1 MTIDD
6 DLVDAI
12 VKRDQKGGTMQYRR
26 FGSLRLPVWSTFS
39 TEGIIPELEKLI
51 REGMCLA
58 WRVSTKKDPRF
69 EDLVTR
75 FEELEERIWRLVS
88 PLYLL
93 CDTDIARY
101 QGIESVKST
110 VEGMMSRYTVSLNL
124 RRGLLRVANN
134 IISRPGF
141 GRRPAEDRFIIERLA
156 VTIKESGGGL
166 SRQQKR
172 RLHDLSLRL
181 VALESLYQRNV
192 ITSIDC
198 WTLDVH
204 DEQSLVGISS
214 DVLLAAKS
222 RAMSLGKE
230 GYAFSLQH
238 HDYLSIIEFAA
249 SRELRRKM
257 WRAYNSRASRTGPG
271 GPECDNGRVMC
282 QILKVRDEIAKL
294 LGYANF
300 IEQNIGSTM
309 AEKPYVVETF
319 LAHLAKATKK
329 KCKEDKSVLRRY
341 AREKLGIRELRDW
354 DIAFVE
360 RCMRDE
366 LFHINDDQF
375 REYFTETSITKGLAS
390 LLERLFNCTMVEKE
404 VPTWHESVRFFEVQN
419 TKGRAIGGFY
429 LDLYSRPGKATDA
442 WAVSIMMRYQ
452 RRGRLQRPVVGICA
466 NVRNPPEGE
475 VATFTHR
482 DICEIFHEFGHA
494 MHLLLGTNKH
504 RDSSG
509 YYVETD
515 VGEVP
520 SMLLEEWGWKKEMLR
535 LISGHKDDGTKI
547 PEAMLESLVKS
558 RYFMM
563 ARKYAFD
570 VTCSIFDWEIHK
582 HPPKSESL
590 LMSIFADASLRTG
603 MYPGHSQYLAPH
615 TLTHVFSWGLAAS
628 YYSYLW
634 SERIV
639 ADISAAFK
647 HAGRAGELAVA
658 KRYRKAILAP
668 GSSKLFAESFKAF
681 RGRGPRT
688 RFLLRHIGLA
698 D

>member
-1 MTIDD
+1 M
-6 DLVDAI
+6 
-12 VKRDQKGGTMQYRR
+12 RYRR
-26 FGSLRLPVWSTFS
+26 FGSLRLPVWSTF
-39 TEGIIPELEKLI
+39 TIEGIIPKLQELI
-51 REGMCLA
+51 REGMRLA
-58 WRVSTKKDPRF
+58 WRVSTKKDPQF

-88 PLYLL
+88 PLFFL
-93 CDTDIARY
+93 CDTDATRF
-101 QGIESVKST
+101 QGIESVKNT
-110 VEGMMSRYTVSLNL
+110 VENMMSRYAVSLNL

-134 IISRPGF
+134 IVSRPGF
-141 GRRPAEDRFIIERLA
+141 GRRPAEDRFVIESLA
-156 VTIKESGGGL
+156 VTIKASGGNL
-166 SRQQKR
+166 TRQQKR
-172 RLHDLSLRL
+172 RLRDLSLRL
-181 VALESLYQRNV
+181 VDLENLYQRNV
-192 ITSIDC
+192 IRSIDD
-198 WTLDVH
+198 WTLDVR
-204 DEQSLVGISS
+204 DEQLLDGISR
-214 DVLLAAKS
+214 DVLAAAKS

-238 HDYLSIIEFAA
+238 HDYLSVTEFAT
-249 SRELRRKM
+249 SRELRKKM
-257 WRAYNSRASRTGPG
+257 WRAYNSRASKNGPG
-271 GPECDNGRVMC
+271 GPQYDNGRVMC
-282 QILKVRDEIAKL
+282 QIVKVRDEIAKL
-294 LGYANF
+294 LGHANF
-300 IEQNIGSTM
+300 VEENIGSMM
-309 AEKPYVVETF
+309 AEKSHVVEAF
-319 LAHLAKATKK
+319 LAHLAKTTKK
-329 KCKEDKSVLRRY
+329 KCKEDKRVLGLY
-341 AREKLGIRELRDW
+341 ARGKLGIRELRDW
-354 DIAFVE
+354 DIAYVE

-366 LFHINDDQF
+366 LFSINDDVF
-375 REYFTETSITKGLAS
+375 REYFTETSITKGLES
-390 LLERLFNCTMVEKE
+390 LLERLFNCTMVEKV

-419 TKGRAIGGFY
+419 TRGKAIGGFY

-442 WAVSIMMRYQ
+442 WATCIMMRYQ
-452 RRGRLQRPVVGICA
+452 RRGHIQRPIVGICA
-466 NVRNPPEGE
+466 NVRAPLSGE
-475 VATFTHR
+475 SPTFTHR
-482 DICEIFHEFGHA
+482 DICEIFHEFGHT
-494 MHLLLGTNKH
+494 MHLLLGTTKH
-504 RDSSG
+504 RESFG
-509 YYVETD
+509 FYVETD

-535 LISGHKDDGTKI
+535 SISGHKDDGTKI

-582 HPPKSESL
+582 QPPKSESL

-603 MYPGHSQYLAPH
+603 MYPGHAQYLAPH

-668 GSSKLFAESFKAF
+668 GSSKLFSESFKVF